1 MATHDEDP
9 LQRIE
14 DELRASRAR
23 LTGRA
28 TPRTPD
34 PTLFGDGAFDDVWPE
49 TAGTDSEGDV
59 PFLGV
64 DDHPTVDLQADVGI
78 EVVVEASE
86 EPEVAFEAAVEP
98 PAIVVDIPVLSEP
111 EDFVVKI
118 PPIGPALRAA
128 EPAPTEPL
136 VMAFEPVAEIEPGVV
151 VEATLPDH
159 PSPEVSPLE
168 IAAEDGPA
176 PFVFVFPEAPVVTE
190 VEEVTVAAAPAPVV
204 TAAARAAA
212 QSEVVAEVAALGR
225 RLTDALD
232 EVADR
237 QQRLEAMLLSQT
249 TSQATAQPAPQAALG
264 GAPSEMEEWSMALA
278 RLVRSDSEA
287 LRAEVQRISTEQ
299 REALTALDALR
310 EGDVRVLNQRIDEA
324 MLRVDNAVFRLADS
338 IERRLSA
345 AIDGLEYA
353 AQMTRQADRQAL
365 LATVEDR
372 VEALARLIRSDHEHL
387 AAKVAA
393 EQEAGKQAL
402 RSAKEVQASLP
413 REIADAID
421 RRLAGFVR
429 TLDA

>member
-1 MATHDEDP
+1 M
-9 LQRIE
+9 
-14 DELRASRAR
+14 
-23 LTGRA
+23 G
-28 TPRTPD
+28 
-34 PTLFGDGAFDDVWPE
+34 
-49 TAGTDSEGDV
+49 
-59 PFLGV
+59 
-64 DDHPTVDLQADVGI
+64 
-78 EVVVEASE
+78 
-86 EPEVAFEAAVEP
+86 
-98 PAIVVDIPVLSEP
+98 
-111 EDFVVKI
+111 
-118 PPIGPALRAA
+118 
-128 EPAPTEPL
+128 
-136 VMAFEPVAEIEPGVV
+136 FEPVAEIEPGVV
-151 VEATLPDH
+151 VETTLPDH
-159 PSPEVSPLE
+159 PTPEVSPLE
-168 IAAEDGPA
+168 IAVEDGPA

-190 VEEVTVAAAPAPVV
+190 VEEVAVAAAPAPVV

-237 QQRLEAMLLSQT
+237 QQRLEAMLLAQA

-310 EGDVRVLNQRIDEA
+310 EGDVRVLNQRIDE
-324 MLRVDNAVFRLADS
+324 
-338 IERRLSA
+338 

-429 TLDA
+429 TLNS